1 MFTSK
6 KAGITNGF
14 VSEIDQ
20 FLQMLNVLPGTKSNS
35 KLEEEQKYKRIFA
48 QRDVVQTEQS
58 KELSWKDF

>member
-20 FLQMLNVLPGTKSNS
+20 FLQMLNVLPGAKSNS

-48 QRDVVQTEQS
+48 QRDVVQTEQP